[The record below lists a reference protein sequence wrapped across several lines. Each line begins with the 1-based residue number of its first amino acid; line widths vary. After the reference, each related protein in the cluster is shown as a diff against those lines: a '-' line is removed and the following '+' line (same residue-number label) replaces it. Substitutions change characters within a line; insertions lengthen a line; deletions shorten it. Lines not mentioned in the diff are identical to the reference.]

1 MSNRIRTIAFWA
13 TTIFGPASFV
23 IGGYLHPTRDPQV
36 MATLAHL
43 GYPVYFATITGFWK
57 LPGAIAIVVPGIP
70 RVKEWAYV
78 NLSPLSTV

>member
-1 MSNRIRTIAFWA
+1 
-13 TTIFGPASFV
+13 
-23 IGGYLHPTRDPQV
+23 

-43 GYPVYFATITGFWK
+43 GYPVYFATIMGFWK
-57 LPGAIAIVVPGIP
+57 LLGAIAIVVPGIP

>member
-1 MSNRIRTIAFWA
+1 
-13 TTIFGPASFV
+13 
-23 IGGYLHPTRDPQV
+23 